1 MEVPMMQNRAN
12 TRKHEGRRSVAA
24 LGLLVVVA
32 FGLGGCSQLRA
43 RDQLNKGVAN
53 FREGHYDLA
62 IENFKASRELDPEL
76 LNARIYLASAYQA
89 MYIPGAPSDEN
100 VRNGEQAVA
109 EFQDVLSQDAN
120 NLSAIDGLGSI
131 LYSMAATPFQREKY
145 EESKT
150 YHQRHIA
157 LSPNDPEPYY
167 WVGVINWTLA
177 NRANLELRQAYNV
190 ENPRRQLRDPD
201 PLPDNLRTQFTEQNA
216 ALVDEGLQALDKAM
230 QLRPEYADAIAYKSL
245 LLRQK
250 ADQSDTTM
258 RAEIEKQADELLEQS
273 RVIKQREAEK
283 AAKS

>member
-1 MEVPMMQNRAN
+1 
-12 TRKHEGRRSVAA
+12 
-24 LGLLVVVA
+24 
-32 FGLGGCSQLRA
+32 
-43 RDQLNKGVAN
+43 
-53 FREGHYDLA
+53 
-62 IENFKASRELDPEL
+62 
-76 LNARIYLASAYQA
+76 
-89 MYIPGAPSDEN
+89 
-100 VRNGEQAVA
+100 
-109 EFQDVLSQDAN
+109 
-120 NLSAIDGLGSI
+120 
-131 LYSMAATPFQREKY
+131 MAATPFQREKY

-201 PLPDNLRTQFTEQNA
+201 PLPDNLRTQFSEQNA

-250 ADQSDTTM
+250 ADQSDTTI